1 MTPPLDTCTTVLHE
15 STLDLYDMPLNLLQP
30 TLLFCFFI
38 MLSSASTEE
47 CHTKDATTCKPQS
60 DTQHATL
67 NTGYQLPLIALG
79 VYQSTPGV
87 ETYNAVKW
95 ALELG
100 YRHID
105 TAAMYQNEEDVGRA
119 VRDSG
124 IPRSEIFITTKF
136 WPGQNALA
144 RKGSGYETAIEKG
157 KESNAKL
164 GLDYID
170 LYLIHAPAWG
180 KERINVWRG
189 LEELVTLGVVKSIGV
204 SNYGVHHL
212 EEIEEYTTP
221 AVNQIELH
229 PFMLHDDI
237 EAYCREKDIRIEAYA
252 PLVQATRLD
261 NPTLVQVAATH
272 GKTVAQ
278 ILLRWGIDRGYI
290 VLPKSV
296 HKHRIAENKQL
307 EGWKLDE
314 EEVVLINGLNE
325 YQGTSWDPTVWD

>member
-1 MTPPLDTCTTVLHE
+1 MPPPFSQINCTRIT

-47 CHTKDATTCKPQS
+47 CHAKDATSCKPQS
-60 DTQHATL
+60 DTHATL
-67 NTGYQLPLIALG
+67 NTGLQLPLIALG